1 MIKELD
7 DIFEDTNQTK
17 KPLPKEE
24 GDKNK

>member
-1 MIKELD
+1 MKELD

-17 KPLPKEE
+17 KPLPKEG